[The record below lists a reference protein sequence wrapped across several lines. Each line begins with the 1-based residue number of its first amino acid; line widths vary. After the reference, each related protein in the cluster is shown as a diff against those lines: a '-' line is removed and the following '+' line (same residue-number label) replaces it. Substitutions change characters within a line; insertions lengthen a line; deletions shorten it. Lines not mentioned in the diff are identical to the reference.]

1 MMLKFF
7 GYFIFIAICVIFSL
21 VARFPSETASK
32 YIEQKI
38 SQTNSPVKVAINRI
52 DPLFPP
58 GIKADAVLVSYGGTP
73 MVKIDNFKSLLDL
86 STLLNEKLA
95 GSFKARVFD
104 GIMSG
109 LVRVSKQK
117 PREIDVETEFEN
129 LNIKNFQMDKNL
141 PGYQFSGILNGKV
154 TTGIKQGDI
163 LKNYGEVTFTDVSL
177 QFPKSLFA
185 LETYSFSTG
194 KIKFAMPKQNIIK
207 IEDCA
212 MKGQQIDMQASGEIQ
227 VAKNVQKSNLNIKA
241 RVILYPMFFM
251 NAGNSM
257 LIDVDKN
264 DSDNVIINL
273 RIKGTIQNPKITA
286 DQGTK

>member
-21 VARFPSETASK
+21 VTRFPSETASK

-38 SQTNSPVKVAINRI
+38 SQTNSPVKVEINRV

-86 STLLNEKLA
+86 STLLSKKLA

-109 LVRVSKQK
+109 IVRVSKQK
-117 PREIDVETEFEN
+117 PREIDVETAFEN

-141 PGYQFSGILNGKV
+141 PDYQFSGILNGKI
-154 TTGIKQGDI
+154 TTGIKQGHI
-163 LKNYGEVTFTDVSL
+163 LKNYGEVNLTDVSL

-194 KIKFAMPKQNIIK
+194 KIKFAMPKPNIVK
-207 IEDCA
+207 IEECS
-212 MKGQQIDMQASGEIQ
+212 MRGQQIDMQASGEIQ
-227 VAKNVQKSNLNIKA
+227 VATNVQKSNLNIKA

-251 NAGNSM
+251 NVGNSM
-257 LIDVDKN
+257 LIDVDKG

-273 RIKGTIQNPKITA
+273 RITGTIQNPKITA